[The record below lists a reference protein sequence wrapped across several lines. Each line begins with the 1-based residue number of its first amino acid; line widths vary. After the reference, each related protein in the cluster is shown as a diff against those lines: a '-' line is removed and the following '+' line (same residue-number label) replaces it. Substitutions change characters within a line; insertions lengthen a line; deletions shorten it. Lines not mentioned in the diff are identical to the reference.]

1 MNNNQKDFNIKE
13 IKGKEPTDFS
23 LKKPEKKFRSKKKYL
38 KIGFGL
44 VIVIILIVV
53 GTSFLR
59 DRPSFSKDRIEL
71 EILAPTEISSG
82 EEIEFTIK
90 YQNNNRLSLKDAR
103 LIIDYPQGAYSME
116 GNELAQEAIELGDIL
131 PEREETKDFKIR
143 LTGERGS
150 IKFLAVRLNYQPENI
165 SSRFENFISFK
176 IHISSVL
183 AGLYLTVPQKAIS
196 GEEISYILDYINIS
210 GEDFF
215 NLKIEL
221 NYPLG
226 FSFKSAEPEPSE
238 RNNIWQLEELK
249 KDERGTIRVSGI
261 LEGPEGENK
270 VLRASITKME
280 NGKVLKYTQTSSITQ
295 ISSSP
300 LQIFLFVNGEEK
312 DRSLNPGENLRYKI
326 EFKNNSDIALSQLV
340 LKVYFQG
347 EMFDFKTLKLEE
359 RGFFDSLNN
368 VITWSAAGISSLA
381 LLPSEESGKV
391 RFSLS
396 TKKNF
401 PIDDFNDKNF
411 QISVRAKLETLN
423 VPPQFNLEKLK
434 IEKITTSRFNSKV
447 VLQAKGYY
455 DETTANISNFGP
467 IPPQV
472 NQTTTYTIHWQ
483 ITNTSNDLENVRVTT
498 VLPQGIEWQDAY
510 TPLKEGAELNY
521 NGRTKQIVWEI
532 DRIPAATGFLIPV
545 YEIVFQI
552 ALRPSIIQ
560 VGTIPVLIDES
571 ELEALDTFT
580 EKTLESFGSAIGT
593 NLPDDLSIGTK
604 ESRVVE

>member
-23 LKKPEKKFRSKKKYL
+23 LKKPEKKFRSKKRYL
-38 KIGFGL
+38 KIGFGV

-143 LTGERGS
+143 LTGEKGS

-215 NLKIEL
+215 DLKIEL
-221 NYPLG
+221 NYSLG

-238 RNNIWQLEELK
+238 GNNIWQLEELK

-300 LQIFLFVNGEEK
+300 LQILLFVNGEEK

-411 QISVRAKLETLN
+411 QISVRAELETLN

-498 VLPQGIEWQDAY
+498 VLPQGIEWQDVY
-510 TPLKEGAELNY
+510 TSLKEGAELNY

-532 DRIPAATGFLIPV
+532 NRIPAATGFLIPV

-580 EKTLESFGSAIGT
+580 EEILESFGSAIGT